1 MTIYKCEK
9 CNYET
14 TNKNHFTDHQN
25 RKKPCDSVNP
35 HKSIKNNKSDHC
47 EICDMPF
54 SRSDSLERHCK
65 KFHPELV
72 QKNKQ
77 KNIQTIT
84 GNKNI
89 QINNNPQINGNNN
102 NININT
108 PIIIQPIIHIH
119 PYEYNN
125 INDLTLFE
133 QYISLI
139 SSDTPHN
146 ALLDNLI

>member
-1 MTIYKCEK
+1 MWKNVIMKLQIKIILLIIKIEK
-9 CNYET
+9 N
-14 TNKNHFTDHQN
+14 
-25 RKKPCDSVNP
+25 PCDSVNP

-84 GNKNI
+84 GIKI
-89 QINNNPQINGNNN
+89 YQINNNPQINGNK
-102 NININT
+102 
-108 PIIIQPIIHIH
+108 Q
-119 PYEYNN
+119 
-125 INDLTLFE
+125 
-133 QYISLI
+133 
-139 SSDTPHN
+139 
-146 ALLDNLI
+146 